1 MSILGEYLSGRSWT
15 GLEQALGE
23 TPVEKA
29 KQGQMG
35 IAMGYQ
41 DEPPTWGTFQQY
53 DRLTSRCYI
62 GAAFVQILVATKEVK
77 AETEWYIVQVYLS
90 SQIWQMHR
98 NSDYVKAIDLAEW
111 ELLNNDMKQK

>member
-1 MSILGEYLSGRSWT
+1 MIEIISPSLKLHLNVKKRFVFLSILGEYLSGRSWT

-41 DEPPTWGTFQQY
+41 DEPPT
-53 DRLTSRCYI
+53 
-62 GAAFVQILVATKEVK
+62 
-77 AETEWYIVQVYLS
+77 
-90 SQIWQMHR
+90 
-98 NSDYVKAIDLAEW
+98 
-111 ELLNNDMKQK
+111 